1 MDRRS
6 HRRTE
11 TCIDVE
17 IRHLHG
23 SCRGRIRDLGQCSL
37 FVEIEGGNYPA
48 TGSLV
53 QLNFGID
60 TGWCHI
66 SRQATGEV
74 ARWDERGVAVR
85 FDAGDDSI
93 ACAVIDEILHY
104 QRMDRHGEHLLPAP
118 DAA

>member
-6 HRRTE
+6 HDRTE

-23 SCRGRIRDLGQCSL
+23 LSRGRIRDLGPCSL
-37 FVEIEGGNYPA
+37 FVEIAGGNYPA

-60 TGWCHI
+60 TGWCRI

-74 ARWDERGVAVR
+74 ARWDEQGVAVR
-85 FDAGDDSI
+85 FDTGDGIS
-93 ACAVIDEILHY
+93 CAVIEEILYY
-104 QRMDRHGEHLLPAP
+104 QRMEQRQGRLLTAT

>member
-1 MDRRS
+1 MERRS
-6 HRRTE
+6 HDRTA

-23 SCRGRIRDLGQCSL
+23 CCRGHIRDLGGCSM

-60 TGWCHI
+60 TGWCRI
-66 SRQATGEV
+66 SRQAGGEV
-74 ARWDERGVAVR
+74 ARWDELGVAIR
-85 FDAGDDSI
+85 FDTGDGIS
-93 ACAVIDEILHY
+93 CAVIEEILYY
-104 QRMDRHGEHLLPAP
+104 QQTAQRQDRPLTAT

>member
-1 MDRRS
+1 MERRS
-6 HRRTE
+6 HDRTE
-11 TCIDVE
+11 TSIDVE

-23 SCRGRIRDLGQCSL
+23 CCRGSIRDLGGCSM

-60 TGWCHI
+60 TGWCRI
-66 SRQATGEV
+66 SRQASGEV
-74 ARWDERGVAVR
+74 ARWDERGVAIR
-85 FDAGDDSI
+85 FDAGDGIS
-93 ACAVIDEILHY
+93 CAVIEEILYY
-104 QRMDRHGEHLLPAP
+104 QRMDRRRDQLLPAP

>member
-6 HRRTE
+6 HDRTE
-11 TCIDVE
+11 TSIDVE

-74 ARWDERGVAVR
+74 ARWDEQGVALR
-85 FDAGDDSI
+85 FDTGDGIS
-93 ACAVIDEILHY
+93 CAVIEEILYY
-104 QRMDRHGEHLLPAP
+104 QRMDRQGDRLLPAP